1 MKRHD
6 GPDMDAMIDN
16 PGRSRDALAPF
27 HVFTESEWARLRA
40 DQPMTLSPAE
50 IVALQGFNDR
60 MDPVQVETIY
70 LPLARLL
77 RLYVDATDGLHSA
90 ANAFLGKGEGKVP
103 FIVGIAGSVAVGKT
117 TTARLLKALMERWP
131 GRPKV
136 DLVPTDGFLHPN
148 AVLLENGLMERKGF
162 PESYDYYALIDFLS
176 DVKSG
181 VRHVEAPVYS
191 HLTYDRVP
199 GEVIEVDQ
207 PDVLI
212 VEGLNVLQTSRLSS
226 ERPPVPFVSDFFDF
240 SVYIDADEDDLERWY
255 LTRFNRLKETRFRDP
270 RSYFHRYAG
279 ISDEEAEA
287 FARGLWERIN
297 LKNLR
302 ENIRPTKLRA
312 DLILRKGA
320 DHRIAEVALRK
331 I

>member
-1 MKRHD
+1 
-6 GPDMDAMIDN
+6 MDALTTTA
-16 PGRSRDALAPF
+16 GATRDALAPF
-27 HVFTESEWARLRA
+27 HVFSEEEWARLRGE
-40 DQPMTLSPAE
+40 QSLTLTNEE
-50 IVALQGFNDR
+50 ILALQGFNDVI
-60 MDPVQVETIY
+60 DPAQVGTIY

-77 RLYVDATDGLHSA
+77 RLYFEATDGLHA
-90 ANAFLGKGEGKVP
+90 ATHSFLGRRDRKVP
-103 FIVGIAGSVAVGKT
+103 FIIGIAGSVAVGKT
-117 TTARLLKALMERWP
+117 TTARILKALMERWRD
-131 GRPKV
+131 RPKV
-136 DLVPTDGFLHPN
+136 DLVPTDGFLLPN

-176 DVKSG
+176 AVKSG
-181 VRHVEAPVYS
+181 VRHVAAPVYS

-199 GEVIEVDQ
+199 GETIEVDQ

-212 VEGLNVLQTSRLSS
+212 VEGLNVLQTSRLKS

-240 SVYIDADEDDLERWY
+240 SIYMDADEADLERWY

-270 RSYFHRYAG
+270 RSYFHKYAG
-279 ISDEEAEA
+279 ISDAEAERI
-287 FARGLWERIN
+287 ARGLWERIN
-297 LKNLR
+297 LRNLR
-302 ENIRPTKLRA
+302 ENIGPTKLRA

>member
-1 MKRHD
+1 
-6 GPDMDAMIDN
+6 MDVLIDT
-16 PGRSRDALAPF
+16 PAGTRDALAPF
-27 HVFTESEWARLRA
+27 HVFSEAEWARLRA
-40 DQPMTLSPAE
+40 DQPMTLSQEE
-50 IVALQGFNDR
+50 IFALQGFNDVI
-60 MDPVQVETIY
+60 DPAQVETIY

-77 RLYVDATDGLHSA
+77 RLYVDATERLHTA
-90 ANAFLGKGEGKVP
+90 THHFLGKNDSKVP
-103 FIVGIAGSVAVGKT
+103 FIIGIAGSVAVGKT
-117 TTARLLKALMERWP
+117 TTARILKALMERWP
-131 GRPKV
+131 GSPKV
-136 DLVPTDGFLHPN
+136 DLVPTDGFLLPN
-148 AVLLENGLMERKGF
+148 AVLLEHGLMERKGF

-176 DVKSG
+176 DVKAG
-181 VRHVEAPVYS
+181 IRHVSAPVYS

-199 GEVIEVDQ
+199 DETIEVDQ

-212 VEGLNVLQTSRLSS
+212 VEGLNVLQTSRLKS

-240 SVYIDADEDDLERWY
+240 SIYMDADEDDLARWY

-270 RSYFHRYAG
+270 RSYFHKYAG
-279 ISDEEAEA
+279 ISDSEAER

-312 DLILRKGA
+312 DLILRKGT